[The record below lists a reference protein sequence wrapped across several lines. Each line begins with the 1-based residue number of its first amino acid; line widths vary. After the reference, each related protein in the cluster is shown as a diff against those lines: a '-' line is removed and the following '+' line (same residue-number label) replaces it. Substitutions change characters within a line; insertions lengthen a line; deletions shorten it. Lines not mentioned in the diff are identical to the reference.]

1 MFHTQQI
8 KLTDSVTDEV
18 KDYLVYLCEQSNKL
32 TNCALYSIR
41 KKHFDVIGH
50 RAYFD
55 KNDLYRSSLK
65 MERVSVSYY
74 DLCEEFKTN
83 PHYLAM
89 GGQQAQ
95 QTLKSVVES
104 FNSYNTLLSSFF
116 KGELGFIPKL
126 PNYRKD
132 GLAVVTF
139 PAQAIKFDALGR
151 CQLSISRELAGDIK
165 EAWICSGK
173 GLQDKKIIEVR
184 ILPRNRELYAEY
196 VFKVDENVVDYDL
209 DYSQAIGIDPGVNNW
224 LTVVSTLGRS
234 FLIDGKSI
242 KSMNQK
248 YNKDVANLK
257 PDKPQGFWS
266 DELAKVTELRNR
278 QMRDVINKAARF
290 IVNYCLNHRIGNIVF
305 GWGQGVKTKINIG
318 TRNNQNFVQV
328 PTSRLK
334 NRIAQLCSEYQIVFT
349 ETEESYTSKTSF
361 IDDDFLPKLGEKPQQ
376 WKPSG
381 RRIKRGQYRT
391 ANKSLINAD
400 CNGAANILRK
410 VKTQLGLDLAK
421 VIKEVLTLPKQYN
434 VFSSLNK
441 KYRNRCEVGG
451 LPRVATSV

>member
-18 KDYLVYLCEQSNKL
+18 KDYLIYLCEQSNKL
-32 TNCALYSIR
+32 TNCALFRIR
-41 KKHFDVIGH
+41 KKHFDYSGH
-50 RAYFD
+50 RTYFD

-65 MERVSVSYY
+65 MEQVNVSYY
-74 DLCEEFKTN
+74 GLCEEFKTN

-95 QTLKSVVES
+95 QTLKSVTES
-104 FNSYNTLLSSFF
+104 FNSYNKLLVSFF
-116 KGELGFIPKL
+116 KGELGFVPKL

-151 CQLSISRELAGDIK
+151 CKLPVSKELVGDIK
-165 EAWICSGK
+165 EAWISSGF
-173 GLQDKKIIEVR
+173 GLQDKKMVEVR

-196 VFKVDENVVDYDL
+196 VFKLDDNVVDYDL

-234 FLIDGKSI
+234 FLIDGKVI

-257 PDKPQGFWS
+257 RDQPQGFWS

-290 IVNYCLNHRIGNIVF
+290 VINYCLNHKIGNIVF

-328 PTSRLK
+328 PTAKLK
-334 NRIAQLCSEYQIVFT
+334 KRITQLCSEYQIVFT

-381 RRIKRGQYRT
+381 RRIERGQYAS

-400 CNGAANILRK
+400 ANGLCRLQRLQRLSNNAFTLLSFSTTLFMHHITPHLTK
-410 VKTQLGLDLAK
+410 VMGTK
-421 VIKEVLTLPKQYN
+421 
-434 VFSSLNK
+434 NK
-441 KYRNRCEVGG
+441 Y
-451 LPRVATSV
+451 S